1 ASAVIIDVLRA
12 STSVSAA
19 LQAGAARVIP
29 FATIDDAKRFA
40 DKLAAAGEPPLLG
53 GERGGVKIEGFDL
66 GNSPREYTAER
77 VGGRTI
83 AFTTTNGTR
92 ALMAAASAARVY
104 MGAYA
109 NLNQLSDRLAEQ

>member
-1 ASAVIIDVLRA
+1 
-12 STSVSAA
+12 
-19 LQAGAARVIP
+19 
-29 FATIDDAKRFA
+29 
-40 DKLAAAGEPPLLG
+40 PPLLG

-109 NLNQLSDRLAEQ
+109 NLNQLSDRLAEQVGDIHLICAGTDRQVTLEDTVCAGEIATALIQR